1 MAMSKNSLDLV
12 EKRNDL
18 VQLCNEI
25 QEILAERRYRIEND
39 VASSIEEAN
48 ELFKSNPTMESKAS
62 LSMVLEDIDSQKK
75 LALVSGAADLSFE
88 LVEGIDTARIG

>member
-1 MAMSKNSLDLV
+1 MAMSKNSLDLA

-48 ELFKSNPTMESKAS
+48 ELFKSNLTTESKAS